1 MDWLNR
7 GMEIC
12 VPAVTERDGMVNKFT
27 GDGMLAVFGVP
38 LPGDPSAEAQAA
50 IEAAFEIKSGLERLN
65 AELKSE
71 GEPTMR
77 VRMGIHSGEA
87 LVGSMGSA
95 ERLEYAV
102 IGDAVNCA
110 SRLESYDKNRHEGV
124 LRVLLSSTTLELLP
138 TEYRESL
145 SLDYWGPGQGKG
157 RDEPLDVSE
166 LKFK

>member
-1 MDWLNR
+1 
-7 GMEIC
+7 
-12 VPAVTERDGMVNKFT
+12 
-27 GDGMLAVFGVP
+27 
-38 LPGDPSAEAQAA
+38 
-50 IEAAFEIKSGLERLN
+50 
-65 AELKSE
+65 
-71 GEPTMR
+71 MR

-95 ERLEYAV
+95 ERIEYAV

-138 TEYRESL
+138 TEFRESL
-145 SLDYWGPGQGKG
+145 NLDYWGPVQVKG

-166 LKFK
+166 LKFNSKGSLRP

>member
-1 MDWLNR
+1 
-7 GMEIC
+7 
-12 VPAVTERDGMVNKFT
+12 
-27 GDGMLAVFGVP
+27 MLAVFGVP
-38 LPGDPSAEAQAA
+38 LPGNPSAEAQAA
-50 IEAAFEIKSGLERLN
+50 IEAAFQIKDGLEKLN
-65 AELKSE
+65 EALKAEGAPS
-71 GEPTMR
+71 MR

-95 ERLEYAV
+95 ERIEYAV

-138 TEYRESL
+138 TEFRESL
-145 SLDYWGPGQGKG
+145 HLDYWGPVQVKG

-166 LKFK
+166 LKFNNE